1 LKRGDVVTIALG
13 GGFGGKPRPAL
24 VIQSDLFDT
33 PDTVI
38 VALFTSDLR
47 GTVRVRPR
55 FAPTPTNGLR
65 ETSDLMVDVVATGRR
80 SKIGTVVGRLDRN
93 EMRRAE
99 GGLLSILGFA
109 G

>member
-24 VIQSDLFDT
+24 IIQSDLFDT
-33 PDTVI
+33 PDTVV

-47 GTVRVRPR
+47 HIVRARPR
-55 FAPTPTNGLR
+55 FAASRANGLR
-65 ETSDLMVDVVATGRR
+65 ETSDLMVDVIATGRR
-80 SKIGTVVGRLDRN
+80 SKIGEVVGCFNN
-93 EMRRAE
+93 EEMMRAE
-99 GGLLSILGFA
+99 RALLSVLGFA

>member
-33 PDTVI
+33 PDTVV

-47 GTVRVRPR
+47 SAGRARPR
-55 FAPTPTNGLR
+55 FEATPANGLR
-65 ETSDLMVDVVATGRR
+65 ETSDLMVDVIATGRR
-80 SKIGTVVGRLDRN
+80 SKIGEVVGRLDRD
-93 EMRRAE
+93 EMIRAE
-99 GGLLSILGFA
+99 RALLSILGFA

>member
-1 LKRGDVVTIALG
+1 LKRGDVVTVALG
-13 GGFGGKPRPAL
+13 GGFGGKPWPAL

-38 VALFTSDLR
+38 VSLFTSDLR
-47 GTVRVRPR
+47 DTGRVRPR

-80 SKIGTVVGRLDRN
+80 TKIGEVIGRLDRD
-93 EMRRAE
+93 EMIRAE
-99 GGLLSILGFA
+99 RALLSILGFA